1 MEHKDTKRQRF
12 WGFFYFVPLCL
23 CVFVF
28 YYTIHHHPTPNTHH
42 LSLLASKN
50 PRVFR

>member
-23 CVFVF
+23 IIQS
-28 YYTIHHHPTPNTHH
+28 TITQHLTPIT
-42 LSLLASKN
+42 
-50 PRVFR
+50 